1 MLSVYFKIFRV
12 ASERE
17 HLMRQSLGTCR
28 LSRRVE
34 KTQRKNFNYNNNKN
48 FTASLNI
55 NSYNRFS
62 FFI

>member
-17 HLMRQSLGTCR
+17 RLMRQGLGTCR

-34 KTQRKNFNYNNNKN
+34 KTQRKGFKNNS
-48 FTASLNI
+48 FSSSLHQ
-55 NSYNRFS
+55 NRLFL
-62 FFI
+62 I